1 MSNHN
6 PQMNPITPEQKA
18 SLRSRLIVAAIL
30 IVLIV
35 PSFFVGQWLFFGIV
49 AIFLALATTEMI
61 MAPHKPFKWYV
72 YLLTYVVVFS
82 YVYWFVFKG
91 NFGELITARNGGY
104 EYHFS
109 LENYFRTLDISIV
122 GIASSIFL
130 YCLLGILDKNFSW
143 NDVAYFIAFTILL
156 GLGFQAFFFCRY
168 YPFYM
173 FGSNGNFN
181 GLTETSKGLLW
192 YGGYSGADL
201 IQTNIFKYLG
211 SSSLLFFVILIT
223 SMNDAGAYFVGSA
236 FGKHKMN
243 ERISP
248 HKTWEGFF
256 GGWIIGAVAG
266 LIFGLVI
273 TFLGYPMLPTLTS
286 TTWYWVAALA
296 VVIPLISDLGDLA
309 FSMIKRNFGIKDYG
323 NILKGHGGI
332 VDRMGSDMFTCIFT
346 AVVCIFITNGWN
358 FFIK

>member
-1 MSNHN
+1 
-6 PQMNPITPEQKA
+6 MNPITPEQKA

-30 IVLIV
+30 IILIV